1 MEQLVEDRD
10 AKMMTS
16 ATSSEQSIQLSPLF
30 ARPWTRAACLLAAFM
45 LTFLLFHQPLVKASD
60 QYLQVAKE
68 RSALGT
74 RSEATLQQDRAKIV
88 VDLAQ
93 NAVGEIRLY
102 QEEEDRWFHNKFI
115 LIGGLLGAFL
125 ARFAL
130 EKGAGADGEVQL
142 GQLFSSSTTCCALAF
157 ATIVA
162 LTIDV
167 HVRAGTIKMYQL
179 GNWLAYFAEPALLQN
194 MFQGGPPN
202 FLPWETS
209 LREVSHGM
217 HADTL
222 YSFALE
228 PNLHLT
234 TLIIYL
240 GYLGVLQEVSLKQ
253 HSTNVGLTV
262 ALFSAV
268 QITLLLF
275 AWMAHTGPGVLQMQP
290 IPLIEF
296 WPHADKAGFLYVV
309 PWLGVTSL
317 SAPYL
322 WRLWRRSRL
331 EGVSRTGADGVGMP
345 DRARTYGK
353 KT

>member
-1 MEQLVEDRD
+1 MTATAASHGQTVQLR
-10 AKMMTS
+10 ASFKS
-16 ATSSEQSIQLSPLF
+16 PWARAT
-30 ARPWTRAACLLAAFM
+30 CLLAAVI
-45 LTFLLFHQPLVKASD
+45 LTFFLFHAPLVTASAEYRKA
-60 QYLQVAKE
+60 AE
-68 RSALGT
+68 TATWTGGT
-74 RSEATLQQDRAKIV
+74 AGAQHEERAKIV
-88 VDLAQ
+88 VELVK

-115 LIGGLLGAFL
+115 LIGALLGAFL

-130 EKGAGADGEVQL
+130 EKGAGADGEARL
-142 GQLFSSSTTCCALAF
+142 GGLISSSTTCCALAF

-167 HVRAGTIKMYQL
+167 HVRAGTTKIYQI
-179 GNWLAYFAEPALLQN
+179 GNWLAYFAEPALLQSS
-194 MFQGGPPN
+194 FQGGPSN
-202 FLPWETS
+202 FLPWEMS
-209 LREVSHGM
+209 LREISHGM

-240 GYLGVLQEVSLKQ
+240 AYLGVLQELSLKR

-262 ALFSAV
+262 ALFCAV
-268 QITLLLF
+268 QFTLLLF
-275 AWMAHTGPGVLQMQP
+275 AWMAHTGPGALQTQP
-290 IPLIEF
+290 IPLVDF

-309 PWLGVTSL
+309 PWLGVTAL

-322 WRLWRRSRL
+322 WHLWRHSRP
-331 EGVSRTGADGVGMP
+331 E
-345 DRARTYGK
+345 RARRRSPSTATDGPGP
-353 KT
+353 